1 MRRDIRLRAVSGYGF
16 ISPALIFYI
25 FFFGFPVIFSL
36 AASFRRWNMLV
47 PLFDARFL
55 GWDNFEFLLQN
66 EMFLR
71 ALLNTSL
78 YAVITVCA
86 SLGISLFLA
95 VLINSARFPVLW
107 RFLFFTPVVT
117 PSVAIGTIWNYL
129 YRPNNGLLNQI
140 LGWFGIRPVY
150 WLTDGNVVLF
160 SVMLVAI
167 WAGIG
172 GSMLIFT
179 AALKNI
185 PNDYYDAA
193 KIDGAGIFRRF
204 FSITIPLIQPTL
216 LFLMAT
222 GMIGAWQVFDL
233 PFIMGRNA
241 PAMSIM
247 TVSWY
252 IYETA
257 FGSMRMGRASAGAF
271 LLFIII
277 FVITLLILRAF
288 RKGGYEGFAEKET

>member
-1 MRRDIRLRAVSGYGF
+1 
-16 ISPALIFYI
+16 
-25 FFFGFPVIFSL
+25 
-36 AASFRRWNMLV
+36 
-47 PLFDARFL
+47 
-55 GWDNFEFLLQN
+55 
-66 EMFLR
+66 
-71 ALLNTSL
+71 
-78 YAVITVCA
+78 
-86 SLGISLFLA
+86 LFLA